1 MSEASSDGHSQP
13 RQVAP
18 PHSAQVVP
26 RHADEE
32 EEVDPRLEAVLS
44 ADNPVYPLDPPIAD
58 VRIPVEA
65 PHSAATVYSRGALRE
80 QFPNAEVG
88 DDLHM
93 LFSEPDKAEQEG
105 QSRLAPDIFVALNV
119 PRDDGRGDYDA
130 DVLGPP
136 DFVLEVLS
144 RSTWEHDLGRKLDCY
159 QKIGVHECL
168 FFDATSAGRARE
180 GAGQLASRSPQRGQR
195 EWAGSLATK
204 ELWGYAL
211 TPAHREPLREV
222 VLPNGERGVRSE
234 VLGLVA
240 YVRDRMPPSGPD
252 RVWALTMRWYDPV
265 TGRNIPDYEEAI
277 ARLYAARAC
286 TAVERAGL
294 AAEQGHADAARD
306 WMDAARR
313 WIAKLEEQLRRLD
326 RS

>member
-1 MSEASSDGHSQP
+1 MSEASSDLHSQP
-13 RQVAP
+13 KPVAQQ
-18 PHSAQVVP
+18 AVP
-26 RHADEE
+26 RSQRVDEE

-65 PHSAATVYSRGALRE
+65 PHSDATVYSRSALRH
-80 QFPNAEVG
+80 QFPSAEVG

-93 LFSEPDKAEQEG
+93 LFSEPDKTDHQG

-119 PRDDGRGDYDA
+119 PRHAGRGDYDA

-159 QKIGVHECL
+159 QKIGVRECL
-168 FFDATSAGRARE
+168 FFDATGAGRARE
-180 GAGQLASRSPQRGQR
+180 GDPLAS
-195 EWAGSLATK
+195 K

-211 TPAHREPLREV
+211 TPEHREPLEEV
-222 VLPNGERGVRSE
+222 VLPNGKRGVRSD
-234 VLGLVA
+234 VLELVA
-240 YVRDRMPPSGPD
+240 YVRDRTPPSGPHEI
-252 RVWALTMRWYDPV
+252 WGLTMRWYDPA

-277 ARLYAARAC
+277 ARLYAARAG
-286 TAVERAGL
+286 TAAEQASL
-294 AAEQGHADAARD
+294 AAEQGHAGAARD
-306 WMDAARR
+306 WMDTARQ
-313 WIAKLEEQLRRLD
+313 WIAKLEEQLRRLE